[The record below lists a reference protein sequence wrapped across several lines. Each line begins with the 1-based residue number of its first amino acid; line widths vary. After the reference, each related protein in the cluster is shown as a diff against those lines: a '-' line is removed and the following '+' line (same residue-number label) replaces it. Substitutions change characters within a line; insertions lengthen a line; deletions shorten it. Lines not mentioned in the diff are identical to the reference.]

1 MKSKKTPP
9 LSGKVSSKK
18 PTNAINSNKRRP
30 KWWLAIILLVLFTS
44 YLVWVWSNTI
54 DEDNTTST
62 TSMQSTAQQTEST
75 QNASVPLDD
84 DVSTVTTDENQDN
97 ANITDSNIPDPT
109 AILEAPLPET
119 DSLAKEEIDRLED
132 ERKRL
137 AEQEKIA
144 AEQVTMT
151 KHLTELKAEEI
162 ELLEQQIAQLEA
174 NKDAKNTTE

>member
-30 KWWLAIILLVLFTS
+30 KWWLAIILLVIFIG
-44 YLVWVWSNTI
+44 YLVWK
-54 DEDNTTST
+54 ST
-62 TSMQSTAQQTEST
+62 TPQSNQIAAENLPVTVTSEQTEST
-75 QNASVPLDD
+75 QSASVPLDD

-144 AEQVTMT
+144 AEQIAMT
-151 KHLTELKAEEI
+151 KQLTELKAEEI
-162 ELLEQQIAQLEA
+162 ELLEQQIAKLEA